1 MEQRWFPTF
10 LETFFGAFNQYA
22 RELKDV
28 EGMLITGY
36 CMTLT
41 KLMMQR

>member
-10 LETFFGAFNQYA
+10 VETFFGEFNQYA

-28 EGMLITGY
+28 EGMLISY

-41 KLMMQR
+41 TLMMQR

>member
-1 MEQRWFPTF
+1 MEQPWFPTF
-10 LETFFGAFNQYA
+10 LEFFREFNQYA

-28 EGMLITGY
+28 EGMLTSY

-41 KLMMQR
+41 TLMMQR